1 MNAHIIESELQTTKL
16 EFNGKVYEVEASLS
30 VLRKIQNLDENTD
43 EFDSV
48 QKIIAWLVN
57 DAIARDNLLNGTHD
71 KLIPLEYFDLLIGR
85 SNLSYYEE
93 VVNKVIDSGSVEE
106 TPELDDDGNETVVT
120 DEMIE
125 EFGEP
130 IKNAKTE

>member
-16 EFNGKVYEVEASLS
+16 EFNGKIYEVEASLS
-30 VLRKIQNLDENTD
+30 VLRKIQSLGEDFNEI
-43 EFDSV
+43 DSV

-57 DAIARDNLLNGTHD
+57 DAISRDNLLNGTHD
-71 KLIPLEYFDLLIGR
+71 KMIPLEYFDLLIGQ
-85 SNLSYYEE
+85 SNLKYYEG
-93 VVNKVIDSGSVEE
+93 VVKKIIGNGDVEE
-106 TPELDDDGNETVVT
+106 APELDDDGNETIVT

-130 IKNAKTE
+130 TKNVKTE

>member
-1 MNAHIIESELQTTKL
+1 MNAHFVESELQTTKL
-16 EFNGKVYEVEASLS
+16 EFNGKTYEVEASLS

-93 VVNKVIDSGSVEE
+93 VVNKVVNSGSVEE

-130 IKNAKTE
+130 TKNAKTE

>member
-1 MNAHIIESELQTTKL
+1 MNAHLVESELQTTKL

-30 VLRKIQNLDENTD
+30 VLRKVQNLDENTD
-43 EFDSV
+43 DFDSV

-71 KLIPLEYFDLLIGR
+71 KPIPLEYFDLLIGR

-93 VVNKVIDSGSVEE
+93 VVNNVMNSGSVEG

-130 IKNAKTE
+130 TKNAKTE

>member
-1 MNAHIIESELQTTKL
+1 MNAHLVESELQTTKL
-16 EFNGKVYEVEASLS
+16 EFNGKTYEVEASLS

-57 DAIARDNLLNGTHD
+57 DAIARGNLLNGTHD

-130 IKNAKTE
+130 TKNAKTE

>member
-1 MNAHIIESELQTTKL
+1 MNAHLVESELQTTKL
-16 EFNGKVYEVEASLS
+16 EFIGKTYEVEASLS

-57 DAIARDNLLNGTHD
+57 DAIARGNLLNGTHD

-93 VVNKVIDSGSVEE
+93 VVNKVVNSGNVEE

-130 IKNAKTE
+130 TKNVKTE